1 MIPSKLGPYL
11 LEEILGRGGMGTVYR
26 GVDPET
32 GEQVAIKILAPDLA
46 GDPQFLE
53 RFQEEVETLLELK
66 HPNIVQLLSFGKQD
80 DFFYFAM
87 ELVDGKSLYALQKA
101 GQHFNYLETVEIG
114 LQVCEGLHY
123 SHNMGVIHR
132 DLKPGNIIRAGDGQI
147 KLADYGI
154 AKRFGTQ
161 QMTLAGVL
169 GTAEFMAP
177 EQAMGKPATIQ
188 SDLYSLGAVLFALAT
203 GKPPIVGPTP
213 QKTLEKVVTTKA
225 PLLVSVAPDA
235 PEPLGQLIQKLL
247 KKQPEN
253 RLRSARSVATRL
265 SEIREFLLDQAEME
279 THLVLADEPSA
290 APVASRPAA
299 ATMVDTGPRA
309 GSAASRSG
317 TGPKSTEAAAKT
329 AAEAAAERR
338 QPRAGATLQEDFV
351 GISLAPTNRVIRQ
364 QDFFE
369 RAVRGSETESTTEE
383 PSPWGTLLLAIGLL
397 VMLSVSGYLLYD
409 RVFRPRTANEL
420 WAMIEPG
427 RERPMGVLK
436 PIDTFLRLYPD
447 DPRVGEAAGL
457 KAKAKAFQ
465 YRNALALK
473 ASLNKRDLTDLE
485 QQFLK
490 WTADDHEA
498 KWDKEVGLQALLTY
512 HAVGGEPAS
521 ERDAACLEA
530 AEVYRQ
536 IFWEQARPEIES
548 KAKEILLRVEAAER
562 LQATDPAQAAQI
574 RQSLIELF
582 GDKKWAEPLIEPL
595 RKINAMS
602 TEGR

>member
-1 MIPSKLGPYL
+1 MIPAKLGPYL

-80 DFFYFAM
+80 EIFYFAM
-87 ELVDGKSLYALQKA
+87 ELVDGKSLYALQKV
-101 GQHFNYLETVEIG
+101 GHHFTYMETVEIG

-123 SHNMGVIHR
+123 SHNVGVIHR
-132 DLKPGNIIRAGDGQI
+132 DLKPGNLIQASDGRI

-161 QMTLAGVL
+161 QMTMSGVL

-225 PLLVSVAPDA
+225 PLLTAVAPDA
-235 PEPLGQLIQKLL
+235 PESLGLLIQKLL

-265 SEIREFLLDQAEME
+265 SEIREILLEQAEME
-279 THLVLADEPSA
+279 THLVLADEPA
-290 APVASRPAA
+290 ASPLAARPAA
-299 ATMVDTGPRA
+299 ATMVDGGGSGGPAAGSARSGTRPQTADGSAEARRPRA
-309 GSAASRSG
+309 G
-317 TGPKSTEAAAKT
+317 E
-329 AAEAAAERR
+329 
-338 QPRAGATLQEDFV
+338 TLQEDFA

-369 RAVRGSETESTTEE
+369 RAVRSSESESESTEA
-383 PSPWGTLLLAIGLL
+383 PSPWGTLLLALGLL
-397 VMLSVSGYLLYD
+397 IMLSFSGYLLYD
-409 RVFRPRTANEL
+409 RVFRPRTADEL

-436 PIDTFLRLYPD
+436 PLDTFLRLYPD
-447 DPRVGEAAGL
+447 DPRVEEAEAL

-473 ASLNKRDLTDLE
+473 SSLNKRDLTDLE
-485 QQFLK
+485 LQFLK
-490 WTADDHEA
+490 WTADDHES
-498 KWDKEVGLQALLTY
+498 KWDKEIGLQTLLTY
-512 HAVGGEPAS
+512 HNAGGEAAS
-521 ERDAACLEA
+521 ERVQECLEA
-530 AEVYRQ
+530 AEVYRRMY
-536 IFWEQARPEIES
+536 WEQARPEVET
-548 KAKEILLRVEAAER
+548 KAQEILLRVEAAER
-562 LQATDPAQAAQI
+562 LQATDPEQAAQI
-574 RQSLIELF
+574 RQSLIDLF

>member
-11 LEEILGRGGMGTVYR
+11 VEEILGRGGMGTVYR

-32 GEQVAIKILAPDLA
+32 GERVAIKILAPDLA

-80 DFFYFAM
+80 DIFYFAM

-101 GQHFNYLETVEIG
+101 GQHFTYMETVEIG

-132 DLKPGNIIRAGDGQI
+132 DLKPGNIIRASDGQI

-161 QMTLAGVL
+161 QMTMSGVL

-225 PLLVSVAPDA
+225 PLLAAVAPDA
-235 PEPLGQLIQKLL
+235 PESLGLLIQKLL

-265 SEIREFLLDQAEME
+265 SEIREILMEQAEME

-290 APVASRPAA
+290 SPPAARPAA
-299 ATMVDTGPRA
+299 ATMVDGGPVG
-309 GSAASRSG
+309 GSAGAAGQRGG
-317 TGPKSTEAAAKT
+317 TRPATGVGS
-329 AAEAAAERR
+329 AERR
-338 QPRAGATLQEDFV
+338 KPAAGETLQEDFA

-369 RAVRGSETESTTEE
+369 RAVRGGEVESSTEE
-383 PSPWGTLLLAIGLL
+383 PSPWGTLLLALGLV
-397 VMLSVSGYLLYD
+397 VMVSISGYLLYD
-409 RVFRPRTANEL
+409 RVFRPRTADEL

-436 PIDTFLRLYPD
+436 PIDTFLRSYPD
-447 DPRVGEAAGL
+447 DPRVEEAKGL
-457 KAKAKAFQ
+457 QAKAKAFQ

-473 ASLNKRDLTDLE
+473 ASLNKRDLSDLE

-490 WTADDHEA
+490 WTADDHES
-498 KWDKEVGLQALLTY
+498 KWDKEVGLQALITY
-512 HAVGGEPAS
+512 HAAGGEAES
-521 ERDAACLEA
+521 DRVQECLEA
-530 AEVYRQ
+530 AKVYRQ
-536 IFWEQARPEIES
+536 MFWEQARPEVES

-562 LQATDPAQAAQI
+562 LQATDPEQAAEI
-574 RQSLIELF
+574 RQSLIDLF

-595 RKINAMS
+595 RKINALS